1 MAEIG
6 PGCGLLPYANSLE
19 QLATE
24 AALIPSALDDP
35 RYLLELFV
43 AKAHHARAGRPGKLE
58 WLHYARTI
66 RSLIPGER
74 RDRVADPATLEAIG
88 RLLGELQDQAGL
100 ADAFRVRVR
109 AGDVRLVLGLASEAV
124 RLRKWLV
131 CIESGFSGDP
141 EGDALKALRGESVAE
156 DFEG

>member
-6 PGCGLLPYANSLE
+6 HGRELLRYANSLE
-19 QLATE
+19 QLAAE
-24 AALIPSALDDP
+24 AALVPSALDDP

-43 AKAHHARAGRPGKLE
+43 AKAHHTRAGRPGKLE

-66 RSLIPGER
+66 RSMIPGER

-88 RLLGELQDQAGL
+88 RLLGELEEQAGL

-124 RLRKWLV
+124 RLRNWLAY
-131 CIESGFSGDP
+131 IEGRFSGDP
-141 EGDALKALRGESVAE
+141 GSDALKALRGELVPD